1 MIRVRQQIM
10 QAPGK
15 GADKVLKSA
24 FSGSHMATIRS
35 SAARVIETDDKQLEQ
50 SPGVSEIGLTYV
62 PADENSTL
70 RRILD
75 ETESQVILCAL
86 QYTGWNRKRAAA
98 LLKISYRGLLYKIRR
113 HSITPPAQMA
123 GD

>member
-1 MIRVRQQIM
+1 
-10 QAPGK
+10 
-15 GADKVLKSA
+15 
-24 FSGSHMATIRS
+24 MANIRS
-35 SAARVIETDDKQLEQ
+35 SAARVIENDDKPFEQ
-50 SPGVSEIGLTYV
+50 SAGVSEIGLTYV

-70 RRILD
+70 RGILN

-98 LLKISYRGLLYKIRR
+98 LLKISYRGLLHKIRR
-113 HSITPPAQMA
+113 HSISPPAHLA

>member
-1 MIRVRQQIM
+1 MANTRMDSVV
-10 QAPGK
+10 PVVDNG
-15 GADKVLKSA
+15 DKSPEHSA
-24 FSGSHMATIRS
+24 
-35 SAARVIETDDKQLEQ
+35 V
-50 SPGVSEIGLTYV
+50 VSEIGVTYV

-70 RRILD
+70 RGILD
-75 ETESQVILCAL
+75 EAESQVILCAL

-113 HSITPPAQMA
+113 HSITPPAHMA